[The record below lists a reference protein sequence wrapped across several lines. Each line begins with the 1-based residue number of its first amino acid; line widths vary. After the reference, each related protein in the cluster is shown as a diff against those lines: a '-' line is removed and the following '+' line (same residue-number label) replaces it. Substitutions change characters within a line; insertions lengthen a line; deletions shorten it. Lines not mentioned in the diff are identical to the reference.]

1 MCTYSIVDYTVVDKF
16 LYSICGSPFP
26 EVLSLYNADSRHLI
40 SGGHPVQCTASYLC
54 IVQTADIW
62 SLGVTLYSLVLS
74 LRIVQTADI
83 WSLGVTLY
91 SLVLSICIVQTADI
105 WSLGVTLYSLVF
117 GKVPFHDENILAL
130 YNKIRTQDFQV
141 KQLGNYKKHQTILH

>member
-62 SLGVTLYSLVLS
+62 SLGGHPVQPGLISLYCADSRHLVSGGYPVQPGLISLYCADGRHLVAGGHHVQPGLIS
-74 LRIVQTADI
+74 LYCADSRHPVSGGHSVQPGLI
-83 WSLGVTLY
+83 
-91 SLVLSICIVQTADI
+91 
-105 WSLGVTLYSLVF
+105 
-117 GKVPFHDENILAL
+117 E
-130 YNKIRTQDFQV
+130 
-141 KQLGNYKKHQTILH
+141 